1 MKKVSTT
8 TRLKSDF
15 HFESENSSG
24 NKVEMDMLPHDQKN
38 HLSPTE
44 LLLSSLAGCASVD
57 LVQMLKKRKRTVLG
71 LEVKSEGLR
80 RETDPK
86 GFIEIKLIF
95 ELHSPDTPMEEF
107 QKYGTLAAT
116 KYCSVSSTLNCPISH
131 EFVIHQS

>member
-1 MKKVSTT
+1 MKKVATI

-24 NKVEMDMLPHDQKN
+24 NKVEMDMLPYDQKN

-57 LVQMLKKRKRTVLG
+57 LVQMLKKRKRTILG
-71 LEVKSEGLR
+71 LEVRTEGVR
-80 RETDPK
+80 RDTDPK
-86 GFIEIKLIF
+86 GFVEIKLTF
-95 ELHSPDTPMEEF
+95 ELSSPDTPLEEF
-107 QKYGTLAAT
+107 EKFGILAAT

-131 EFVIHQS
+131 EFVILKG

>member
-1 MKKVSTT
+1 MKKVTTT
-8 TRLKSDF
+8 TRLKSDY

-24 NKVEMDMLPHDQKN
+24 NKVEMDMLPYDQKN

-57 LVQMLKKRKRTVLG
+57 LVQMLKKRKRTILG
-71 LEVKSEGLR
+71 LDVHTEGIR

-95 ELHSPDTPMEEF
+95 RLTSPDTPIEELE
-107 QKYGTLAAT
+107 KYGTLAAT
-116 KYCSVSSTLNCPISH
+116 KYCSVSSTLNCPITH
-131 EFVIHQS
+131 EFQILPS